1 MYKGDFGRTI
11 PVSGHFSHDQR
22 ETMELLNGAFLLVG
36 TVRPGSNGYHKSNRA
51 TLNRPAAR

>member
-22 ETMELLNGAFLLVG
+22 EIMELLNGAYLLGVG
-36 TVRPGSNGYHKSNRA
+36 AVRPGH
-51 TLNRPAAR
+51 P